1 MSANSDSLGG
11 VPRRLARDAV
21 RLGAHR
27 LLALAIPVAAS
38 AGLLLMSSCARNGN
52 ETSGTSGGP
61 SSVAQKREDVKMARL
76 KEFAMAES
84 PSAWETYQML
94 DGEIEIQS
102 HKVEHLRKELVEFGR
117 DPDQDSDYL
126 KFQALLRDMGRVRA
140 DILAKLEEACVEKA
154 FYDAS
159 PGRKDSEEL
168 WRKALE
174 EGVRG
179 AEASAQR
186 FKEMRAAK

>member
-1 MSANSDSLGG
+1 M
-11 VPRRLARDAV
+11 
-21 RLGAHR
+21 
-27 LLALAIPVAAS
+27 
-38 AGLLLMSSCARNGN
+38 
-52 ETSGTSGGP
+52 
-61 SSVAQKREDVKMARL
+61 
-76 KEFAMAES
+76 
-84 PSAWETYQML
+84 
-94 DGEIEIQS
+94 
-102 HKVEHLRKELVEFGR
+102 EFGR